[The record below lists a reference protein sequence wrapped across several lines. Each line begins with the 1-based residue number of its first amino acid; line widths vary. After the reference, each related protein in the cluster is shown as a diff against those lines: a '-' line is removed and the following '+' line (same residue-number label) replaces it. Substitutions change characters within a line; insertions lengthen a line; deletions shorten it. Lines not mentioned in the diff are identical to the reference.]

1 MRALT
6 TMGKLLLAAVL
17 LYGLVGI
24 GVGLTS
30 LADVPQV
37 GTNPEDAF
45 TSYYVLEPVQA
56 TPSVPPY
63 SLPLDLAE
71 IVNFDKIDLAFRL
84 SMEQKSFLN
93 QNGFVVIPHGSCD
106 DIVEPYKELRWE
118 EIPIFVT
125 SDTLLHLY
133 HFLFNETLLTIEE
146 QELFSALADLSRAL
160 MERAKHDYERLNS
173 PLLKEA
179 ARRNVAY
186 FAVAVKLLQDSPEG
200 SDTEEPEYIR
210 DAVANEIENIEAHRG
225 LQPSAIFN
233 SNTDCEC
240 DCLPCYCEDYSQYVP
255 RGHYTRSERL
265 NRYFKAMMWY
275 GRMAFLLKGD
285 DIVTERDSNIAA
297 IQASLIAK
305 ALPEVMI
312 GEHSGQ
318 EVWERIYAI
327 TAFFVGVAD
336 DLSPYEYIDA
346 MDRVFGVEFAVEDL
360 GDLEKLLQLK
370 VELAGMRNPEIYGG
384 SGLCL
389 IDPPLTKEKLYGC
402 LAGTKGMR
410 FMGQRFTPD
419 SYAFQNLAAPSV
431 GPYMGIDEPFTM
443 CSMFYGGPQ
452 RCFPRGLDVMAIL
465 GSERAYEILKEERDT
480 EYREYDAQ
488 LTRLKKEFGEI
499 TVEGWNRNLYWSW
512 LYSLKSL
519 LQEFPE
525 GYPTFMRTNAWQD
538 KELYT
543 SLASW
548 AELRHDTILYVKQSY
563 TPMPSCVLPPI
574 PRVVGYVE
582 PVPNF
587 YARLLAL
594 TGMTRRGLSDLE
606 ALGQKEKLRLEGL
619 ESILRRLIEISKKEL
634 EHKELSEEDY
644 DFIKYFGEKLENVI
658 AGATGSTMLGQE
670 TEIEGTETTLIADVH
685 TDLNTGKVLEEGV
698 GYVNLILVAYNVP
711 DGRIIISAGP
721 VLSYYEFKQL
731 MDKRLTDETWREML
745 QEDPPERP
753 LWTRS
758 FITQDQ

>member
-1 MRALT
+1 
-6 TMGKLLLAAVL
+6 
-17 LYGLVGI
+17 
-24 GVGLTS
+24 
-30 LADVPQV
+30 
-37 GTNPEDAF
+37 
-45 TSYYVLEPVQA
+45 
-56 TPSVPPY
+56 
-63 SLPLDLAE
+63 
-71 IVNFDKIDLAFRL
+71 
-84 SMEQKSFLN
+84 
-93 QNGFVVIPHGSCD
+93 
-106 DIVEPYKELRWE
+106 
-118 EIPIFVT
+118 
-125 SDTLLHLY
+125 
-133 HFLFNETLLTIEE
+133 
-146 QELFSALADLSRAL
+146 
-160 MERAKHDYERLNS
+160 
-173 PLLKEA
+173 
-179 ARRNVAY
+179 
-186 FAVAVKLLQDSPEG
+186 
-200 SDTEEPEYIR
+200 
-210 DAVANEIENIEAHRG
+210 
-225 LQPSAIFN
+225 
-233 SNTDCEC
+233 
-240 DCLPCYCEDYSQYVP
+240 
-255 RGHYTRSERL
+255 
-265 NRYFKAMMWY
+265 MMWY
-275 GRMAFLLKGD
+275 GRIAFLLQGD
-285 DIVTERDSNIAA
+285 AIVTERDSNIAT

-318 EVWERIYAI
+318 EIWERIYAI

-346 MDRVFGVEFAVEDL
+346 MDRVFGGEFAVEDL

-370 VELAGMRNPEIYGG
+370 VEIAGMRNPEIYGG

-389 IDPPLTKEKLYGC
+389 IDPPLTKEKLYSC
-402 LAGTKGMR
+402 LAETKGMR

-419 SYAFQNLAAPSV
+419 SYTFQNLVAV

-443 CSMFYGGPQ
+443 CFMLYGGPL

-465 GSERAYEILKEERDT
+465 GSGRAYEILKEEGDT

-488 LTRLKKEFGEI
+488 LTRLKEEFGEI
-499 TVEGWNRNLYWSW
+499 TVESWNRNLYWSW
-512 LYSLKSL
+512 LYSLKPL

-543 SLASW
+543 TLASW

-563 TPMPSCVLPPI
+563 TPCIPICVLPPI

-606 ALGQKEKLRLEGL
+606 VLGQKETLRLERL
-619 ESILRRLIEISKKEL
+619 ESILRRLIDISKKEL

-644 DFIKYFGEKLENVI
+644 DFIEYFSETLENVI
-658 AGATGSTMLGQE
+658 AGVTGSTMPGQAA
-670 TEIEGTETTLIADVH
+670 EIEGTETTLIADVH

-711 DGRIIISAGP
+711 DGRIIIGAGP
-721 VLSYYEFKQL
+721 VLSYYEFKQP
-731 MDKRLTDETWREML
+731 MGKRLTDETWREML

-753 LWTRS
+753 QWTRT